1 MSSRR
6 DVGHRARRSR
16 LPIRCNAGPR
26 HTGRPRSHR
35 RLPWLF
41 LCAAFVSLPACQDA
55 DWREYSN
62 AGLEAYSR
70 GDYAEAEQLLSAA
83 LEEAEKFGP
92 ADRRL
97 ARVLI
102 NLAGLYRTLGRY
114 AEAEPVYERALAVTE
129 QSFGPEHPTVAMVL
143 ENYAL
148 LLRLTGRTAGATEM
162 EVRAKSIR
170 VAS

>member
-1 MSSRR
+1 MYRPT
-6 DVGHRARRSR
+6 V
-16 LPIRCNAGPR
+16 
-26 HTGRPRSHR
+26 RPRSYR
-35 RLPWLF
+35 RIPWLF
-41 LCAAFVSLPACQDA
+41 LCVAFVSLQACQDA
-55 DWREYSN
+55 GWREYSN

-70 GDYAEAEQLLSAA
+70 GDYAQAEKLLSAA
-83 LEEAEKFGP
+83 LEEAEKFGQ

-129 QSFGPEHPTVAMVL
+129 QSFGPKHPTVAMVL

-148 LLRLTGRTAGATEM
+148 LLRITGRTADATEM
-162 EVRAKSIR
+162 EVRAKLIR
-170 VAS
+170 VTANSA

>member
-1 MSSRR
+1 MYRPT
-6 DVGHRARRSR
+6 V
-16 LPIRCNAGPR
+16 
-26 HTGRPRSHR
+26 RPRSYR
-35 RLPWLF
+35 RIPWLF
-41 LCAAFVSLPACQDA
+41 LCVAFVSLQACQDA
-55 DWREYSN
+55 GWREYSN